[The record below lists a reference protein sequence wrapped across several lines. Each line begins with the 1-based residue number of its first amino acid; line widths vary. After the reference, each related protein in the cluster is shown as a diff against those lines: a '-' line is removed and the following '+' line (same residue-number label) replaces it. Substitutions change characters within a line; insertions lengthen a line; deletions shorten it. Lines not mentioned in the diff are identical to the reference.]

1 MKYWLLLI
9 FSIGTLI
16 VLTLSNKE
24 SNPSINNQPEISSE
38 LKVVDSKL
46 IISKPTISEP
56 IKTNN
61 SSNNEPIPP
70 QKEESNEGSL
80 ASNLD
85 KNTNDI
91 ESNLIQGSDLNA
103 TYLNTLMMGE
113 SFFDS
118 IAYLQPSSPDISPN
132 NWSRDELISFLES
145 SELYKNGEFYIN
157 QFNCGSKVCLG
168 SISYS
173 NIESK
178 NDLHDLLNEKSK
190 FLYIVNYSE
199 EEREVRVA
207 ISYLPL
213 SVSI

>member
-1 MKYWLLLI
+1 MSKTKYWLLLGTISI
-9 FSIGTLI
+9 FLTLI
-16 VLTLSNKE
+16 LINTKSRSVENIAEKPYNLKE
-24 SNPSINNQPEISSE
+24 R
-38 LKVVDSKL
+38 DSKKTTT
-46 IISKPTISEP
+46 KPT
-56 IKTNN
+56 KTNN

-132 NWSRDELISFLES
+132 DWSRDELISFLES

-168 SISYS
+168 SISYF